1 MLPHSVD
8 YTTNELGKA
17 IVLQGQ
23 LKVALLKL
31 ALLPL
36 EYKILHSSHLS
47 NLSIFCLDVAKSM

>member
-1 MLPHSVD
+1 MLPHSVG
-8 YTTNELGKA
+8 YTTDESGQA

-36 EYKILHSSHLS
+36 EYKILPSSHLS
-47 NLSIFCLDVAKSM
+47 NLSIFCLDFAKSM